1 MKYNKIFAALLA
13 AFAFA
18 GCAKDIT
25 PAQEESGDNSTVS
38 GGEKISL
45 TFQADMA
52 VESKTTFGTID
63 EESAQVKWE
72 SGDLITVFV
81 GSKTY
86 KENAIEIDAED
97 AGKATF
103 GVEIDVPEADDDFI
117 AFYPSAGAALA
128 DGGVSFTLDAEQYG
142 AGNGLP
148 KRIGSYQALGAA
160 VAEAGKASSVVAA
173 GGASLL
179 FKNVFAALSFDF
191 PSADI
196 VKVSFKG
203 NDGEDVAGTYVISP
217 DGTLSTPSDAVKE
230 VTMKTSDG
238 QAFKK
243 EYNGVALT
251 YQMLVAP
258 QTFEKGFT
266 LTFTTTDG
274 ITFTRTTDKPL
285 ELTASEMCYLGSYK
299 KYGITASR
307 KVWSKYNSAWYP
319 ATEVTAC
326 GNVRNLAMDDD
337 YVYLCH
343 AGGPGIYAVN
353 RADGTFA
360 KALSTTGISGGT
372 HATSDINT
380 IESAAG
386 TKLLVSNLSGA
397 PGGTLK
403 LYAYSSID
411 ATPSLLLEFA
421 VDSKQRYGDKFT
433 VDGTWENG
441 TLYFYDFQKVG
452 GVAVFTI
459 TDGVVSTEPKFITF
473 DTAPTGTIGGFYKY
487 SDTEYLWAGAGNR
500 MISYDLSGLSAT
512 KTYAVTDGTKF
523 SNYIHGVKFFEVG
536 GKRYMSHV
544 GLYGS
549 PLSSARLNVGELT
562 GATLAASL
570 PALSNQW
577 TFYLAGEDSSATG
590 ASNGNGAGDAD
601 IRIIDGVVYIA
612 AVAPGSGVSVVELKC
627 NFK

>member
-360 KALSTTGISGGT
+360 KALSTTGISDGT

-386 TKLLVSNLSGA
+386 TKLLVCNLA
-397 PGGTLK
+397 NKTTLK
-403 LYAYSSID
+403 LYAYSSLD
-411 ATPSLLLEFA
+411 AEPVQILSYNTGDMRL
-421 VDSKQRYGDKFT
+421 GDKFT
-433 VDGTWENG
+433 VDGTWEHG
-441 TLYFYDFQKVG
+441 KLYFYDYNKTG
-452 GVAVFTI
+452 KVAVFTI
-459 TDGVVSTEPKFITF
+459 SNGTVSAEPESITF
-473 DTAPTGTIGGFYKY
+473 DTAPTGNIGGFYKY

-512 KTYAVTDGTKF
+512 KTDAVTDGSKF
-523 SNYIHGVKFFEVG
+523 SNDIHGVHFFEVG

-544 GLYGS
+544 GLYENRT
-549 PLSSARLNVGELT
+549 SARLNVGELT
-562 GATLAASL
+562 GATLAAGL
-570 PALSNQW
+570 PSLSNQW
-577 TFYLAGEDSSATG
+577 TFYLAGDASSATG